1 MQPVILTAYT
11 ATTCLGFGIAP
22 MTAALRDAR
31 GGLRPCEFET
41 VDLETY
47 VGQIDGLDDEDL
59 PTHLREYDCR
69 NNRLAQLALRQ
80 DGFEEAVRSAL
91 SRVGAR
97 RMGLFLGTSTSGILE
112 TEIAFRHRD
121 AATGALPV
129 EFDYRGSHSA
139 FSVAS
144 FVRALLNIDGPAA
157 VISTACS
164 SGAKTFAAAQRM
176 IAAGVIDAALV
187 GGVDSLC
194 LTTLYGFHS
203 LQLTAAGPCRP
214 FAADRDGI
222 SIGEGAGFALLE
234 RVDAAAS
241 SQSIAL
247 LGTGESSDAFHLSS
261 PHPDGLGAR
270 LAMQAAISSAGLQ
283 PGEIDYINLHG
294 TATQNNDLAESRAV
308 LALCGAQVP
317 CSSTKGSMG
326 HTLGAAGAVEA
337 VVCAIALSTGIGPAG
352 INTRIPDPALGVN
365 YLTVTRHAKHSRV
378 LSNSFG
384 FGGSNCSLVFGRLA

>member
-1 MQPVILTAYT
+1 
-11 ATTCLGFGIAP
+11 

-31 GGLRPCEFET
+31 GGLKPCEFET
-41 VDLETY
+41 VDLKTY
-47 VGQIDGLDDEDL
+47 VGQIDTLEAEVI
-59 PTHLREYDCR
+59 PTYLREYECR
-69 NNRLAQLALRQ
+69 NNRLAHLALRQ
-80 DGFEEAVRSAL
+80 DGFEEAVKSATG
-91 SRVGAR
+91 RVGAK

-112 TEIAFRHRD
+112 TEIAFRQRD
-121 AATGALPV
+121 TATGALPAA
-129 EFDYRGSHSA
+129 FNYRGSHSA

-144 FVRALLNIDGPAA
+144 FVRALLHIDGPAA

-214 FAADRDGI
+214 FSADRDGI

-234 RVDAAAS
+234 RVDGRAS
-241 SQSIAL
+241 SHNIAL
-247 LGTGESSDAFHLSS
+247 LGAGESSDAFHLSS

-270 LAMQAAISSAGLQ
+270 LAMQAAINSAGLQ
-283 PGEIDYINLHG
+283 PGDIEYVNLHG
-294 TATQNNDLAESRAV
+294 TATPNNDQAESRAV
-308 LALCGAQVP
+308 LSLCGAQVP
-317 CSSTKGSMG
+317 CSSTKGAMG

-337 VVCAIALSTGIGPAG
+337 VVCAIALSAGIMPAG
-352 INTRIPDPALGVN
+352 INTPIPDPTLGVN
-365 YLTVTRHAKHSRV
+365 YLTATRHAKLSRV
-378 LSNSFG
+378 MSNSFG

>member
-1 MQPVILTAYT
+1 
-11 ATTCLGFGIAP
+11 
-22 MTAALRDAR
+22 MTVALRDAR

-41 VDLETY
+41 VDLKTY
-47 VGQIDGLDDEDL
+47 VGQIDGLDDEGL
-59 PTHLREYDCR
+59 PADLREYDCR

-121 AATGALPV
+121 ATTGALPA
-129 EFDYRGSHSA
+129 EFNYRGSHSA
-139 FSVAS
+139 FSVAA

-164 SGAKTFAAAQRM
+164 SGAKAFAAAQRM
-176 IAAGVIDAALV
+176 IAAGAIDAALV

-270 LAMQAAISSAGLQ
+270 LAMQAAISRAGLQ

-294 TATQNNDLAESRAV
+294 TATQNNDRAESRAV

-317 CSSTKGSMG
+317 CSSTKGAMG

-337 VVCAIALSTGIGPAG
+337 VVCAIALSTGISPAG
-352 INTRIPDPALGVN
+352 INTPIPDPALGVN
-365 YLTVTRHAKHSRV
+365 YLTVTRQAKLSRV
-378 LSNSFG
+378 MSNSFG